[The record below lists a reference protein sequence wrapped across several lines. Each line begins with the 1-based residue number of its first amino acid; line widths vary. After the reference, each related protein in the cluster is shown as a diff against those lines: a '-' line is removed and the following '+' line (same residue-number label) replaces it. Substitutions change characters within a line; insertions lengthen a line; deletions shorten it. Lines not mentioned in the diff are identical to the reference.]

1 MLGDYFKLF
10 RHWISA
16 PMSNGTIWVLHWGSD
31 RWWFHY
37 DDVDTVAPLSLSL
50 YEGAAFKLLF
60 PIGIQWSLV
69 PPADSWGMRFLYR
82 SVWSHFAFFGLAWM
96 CSYSFI
102 LFCSEPFTKCDE
114 IWPCLYA
121 IVWLVSIL
129 PNYARVFQSL
139 MSPEKLDP
147 NMNMTYLA
155 SLV

>member
-1 MLGDYFKLF
+1 
-10 RHWISA
+10 
-16 PMSNGTIWVLHWGSD
+16 MSNGTIWVLHWGSD

-96 CSYSFI
+96 CSYSSSYSVVSLIPNAMKFGSVFTRSFGWSV
-102 LFCSEPFTKCDE
+102 FCSIMLGSFKAWCLPKNLTQ
-114 IWPCLYA
+114 IWIWHILLRWFNWAKTWFQNACLD
-121 IVWLVSIL
+121 L
-129 PNYARVFQSL
+129 
-139 MSPEKLDP
+139 
-147 NMNMTYLA
+147 
-155 SLV
+155 